1 MMEFPSDLLYT
12 SDHEWVRIEGN
23 LATVGVTA
31 FATRELGDI
40 VYIDITTLGETLDK
54 HATFGTIEAVK
65 TVSDL
70 FMPVGGKIL
79 EVNGRIIDQPELVN
93 KDSYNN
99 GWLVRIEIE
108 SDLEGLLN
116 VADYRKLIGQ

>member
-1 MMEFPSDLLYT
+1 MEFPSDLLYT